1 MSPGGTIEQ
10 TVRGEGITGDC
21 VVPRNCCIFQSHDR
35 EGADADAGHEDRSLT
50 PEEVGHPPG
59 GLGRY
64 MCVERRRPREDQLL
78 CVSLFYPGPRSGPYE
93 LVRTADPT
101 NPHCSQRSGTHHW
114 SAQRTL
120 RSGPHSGPYEPAL
133 LAAQWH
139 TPLVRTADPTNWSAQ
154 RTLRIRSAQWI
165 LRSGPHSGPYELV
178 RAVDPTNWSAQRILR
193 TGPHSGPYEPGP
205 RRGIHETEDVSRPPT
220 KAPAQAC

>member
-120 RSGPHSGPYEPAL
+120 RTGPHSGPYESGPRSGSYD
-133 LAAQWH
+133 
-139 TPLVRTADPTNWSAQ
+139 LVRTADPTNWSAQ
-154 RTLRIRSAQWI
+154 WT
-165 LRSGPHSGPYELV
+165 
-178 RAVDPTNWSAQRILR
+178 LR
-193 TGPHSGPYEPGP
+193 TGPHSGSYELVRTADHTNPV
-205 RRGIHETEDVSRPPT
+205 RGGGST
-220 KAPAQAC
+220 KLRT